1 MTVRVGLIGAGVMG
15 GDHARI
21 LSTSVNGAWLAA
33 VSDAD
38 AGRAK
43 AIADAYGATTFA
55 DADALIAD
63 DSVEAVIVASP
74 DPTHKALVLACLEAE
89 KPVLCEK
96 PLGVTTAECLEIV
109 AAEAALGKRLVQVGF
124 MRRFDP
130 GYTAMKAMLDSGE
143 LGRGL
148 ILHCVHRNQVS
159 NPYSTSEGVIANSA
173 VHELD
178 IARWMFGEEVERITV
193 VVPRQSGHADIRDPQ
208 IILMHMAGGAVVDV
222 EVYLNCQYGYDVRGE
237 LVCES
242 GTAELVP
249 PHGITLRRA
258 GQEGF
263 GHPEDWRPRFTDAY
277 RIELQAW
284 IDSVTGGPLAGASAW
299 DGYAATAIAE
309 AGIAALKT
317 GTTAEVRLEAKPG
330 LYGG

>member
-1 MTVRVGLIGAGVMG
+1 MTIRVGLIGAGVMG

-21 LSTSVNGAWLAA
+21 LSTSVNGARLAA

-38 AGRAK
+38 ASRAAAIAGACGATAFPDADK
-43 AIADAYGATTFA
+43 LIADA
-55 DADALIAD
+55 
-63 DSVEAVIVASP
+63 SVEAVIVASP
-74 DPTHKALVLACLEAE
+74 DPTHKALVLGCLAAE

-96 PLGVTTAECLEIV
+96 PLGVTTAECLEIIG
-109 AAEAALGKRLVQVGF
+109 AETALGRRLVQVGF

-130 GYTAMKAMLDSGE
+130 GYAAMKGALDSGD

-148 ILHCVHRNQVS
+148 ILHCVHRNQIS
-159 NPYSTSEGVIANSA
+159 ASYSTSEGVIANSA
-173 VHELD
+173 VHEID
-178 IARWMFGEEVERITV
+178 IARWMFGEEVARVTV
-193 VVPRQSGHADIRDPQ
+193 IVPRQSSHAGMQDPQ
-208 IILMHMAGGAVVDV
+208 IILMHMAGGAVVDI
-222 EVYLNCQYGYDVRGE
+222 EAYLNCQYGYDVRGE

-263 GHPEDWRPRFTDAY
+263 GHPEDWRPRFAEAY

-284 IDSVTGGPLAGASAW
+284 IDSVAGGPPAGASAW
-299 DGYAATAIAE
+299 DGYAATAVAE
-309 AGIAALKT
+309 AGVASLKT
-317 GTTAEVRLEAKPG
+317 GTPADVRLAAKPA
-330 LYGG
+330 LYD